1 MKTLLMTNQDLAL
14 SNHSFV
20 TLDNKNTLR
29 QRVVHRLALFLGE
42 FSLEPNLGL
51 DWFGFQTS
59 SDEEIKK
66 AIAKELLKDNEIT
79 SIISI
84 DVLRIDTFE
93 KAKQYNKPIRT
104 ILVNCRL
111 NTIYGEIRI

>member
-20 TLDNKNTLR
+20 TLDDKNTLR
-29 QRVVHRLALFLGE
+29 QRVAHRLALFLGE

-51 DWFGFQTS
+51 DWFGLQTS

-84 DVLRIDTFE
+84 DVLRIDTLD
-93 KAKQYNKPIRT
+93 KAKQSGKPLRT
-104 ILVNCRL
+104 IMVTCRV